1 MQDGGPK
8 CTPGVMKTIQ
18 WTLGASISG
27 KPILSTSLTVEPTE
41 LIVPDGEEYFC
52 VTQPCT
58 PPGGKSVDPAKFVT
72 KPNTPTILVEMWH
85 NIPTG
90 ESYFEHIVDR
100 ILCHVQ
106 TRLASAPD
114 AWYVESYASNPQSF
128 YAISRFLN
136 IPPTISPTSTYPL

>member
-1 MQDGGPK
+1 MQDDGPK
-8 CTPGVMKTIQ
+8 CKKGVMKTIQ

-90 ESYFEHIVDR
+90 ESYFKDLVDR
-100 ILCHVQ
+100 ILYHVQ
-106 TRLASAPD
+106 ARLASAPN
-114 AWYVESYASNPQSF
+114 AWYVESYASNLQSF
-128 YAISRFLN
+128 HAIPRFLN
-136 IPPTISPTSTYPL
+136 ILPTIFPTSTYPL